1 MISKRYLELESKWL
15 SVGKYYMGL
24 DDLNEMAEL
33 EDQHLGR
40 GGNRRYE
47 IQDAIK
53 LVEYKEKKRQER
65 FRKENEINER
75 YKKIIKK
82 WESMGVVNKQEYG
95 ESEYIY
101 KGKVIYSFRFGEKT
115 YAEIVPEMEKVELS
129 EANDD

>member
-15 SVGKYYMGL
+15 RVGKYYMEL

-33 EDQHLGR
+33 EDQYLGR

-47 IQDAIK
+47 IQDAIR
-53 LVEYKEKKRQER
+53 LAEYKEKKRQER

-82 WESMGVVNKQEYG
+82 WESMGVVNKQDYW

-129 EANDD
+129 EVNDD

>member
-1 MISKRYLELESKWL
+1 MISKRYLELEGKWL
-15 SVGKYYMGL
+15 RVGKYYMGL

-53 LVEYKEKKRQER
+53 LAEYKEKKRQER

-82 WESMGVVNKQEYG
+82 WESMGVVNKQDYW

-129 EANDD
+129 EVNDD

>member
-47 IQDAIK
+47 IQDAIR
-53 LVEYKEKKRQER
+53 LAEYKEKKRQER

-82 WESMGVVNKQEYG
+82 WENMGVVNKQEYG

-101 KGKVIYSFRFGEKT
+101 QGKVIYSFRFGEKT
-115 YAEIVPEMEKVELS
+115 YAEIVPEMEMVELS

>member
-1 MISKRYLELESKWL
+1 
-15 SVGKYYMGL
+15 MGL